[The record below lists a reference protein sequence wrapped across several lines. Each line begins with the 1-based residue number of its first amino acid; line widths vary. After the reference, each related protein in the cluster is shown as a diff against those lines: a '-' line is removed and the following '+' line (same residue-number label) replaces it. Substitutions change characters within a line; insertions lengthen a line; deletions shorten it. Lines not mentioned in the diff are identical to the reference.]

1 MRPPFFIRSGRQTA
15 CRQSALLHPATY
27 AANVEPVPFSSADPN
42 AVSPSPVSPTT
53 YRMILWE
60 HSRQGIVVRTKLSE
74 REKANETAC
83 AYYRGY
89 GRCFGMCNHA
99 QDPNLSRRIGDR
111 HGPALSASTSAAA
124 PAAAADGELPG
135 WVDSPSW
142 RDLSCSAA
150 AAAAATRAP
159 FRRTRLIF
167 KAGAEAPAS
176 PTAASHRSPAR
187 AALVAMLAP
196 AP

>member
-27 AANVEPVPFSSADPN
+27 AANVEPVPFSP
-42 AVSPSPVSPTT
+42 PTPT
-53 YRMILWE
+53 PFRHPPCLPQPYRMILWE

-74 REKANETAC
+74 REKADETAC
-83 AYYRGY
+83 AYCRGY

-111 HGPALSASTSAAA
+111 HGLALSASASAAA
-124 PAAAADGELPG
+124 AAPAADGELPG
-135 WVDSPSW
+135 WVDSPGW

-150 AAAAATRAP
+150 ATAAATRAP
-159 FRRTRLIF
+159 FRRTRLTF